1 MTHPCVRK
9 PRRRTPVQPPGRGLR
24 SASIS
29 TGHSACLPLRAHPLH
44 LRSAPSPVRGLTA
57 LPPVTLAAKS
67 APRRIRRCLPAA
79 RGAARRLFRSRRR
92 DALGGRRLRRLC
104 AAASRSRLAV
114 PTSSPSASH
123 AGGVPSWARREWR
136 RRRIRGETR
145 RVPPTR
151 PFRRRRHRFATQP
164 RRLTEYKSRAGQTH
178 QIFLTGSA
186 PPVGSRLFDLSLRD
200 PSRPHLRRPRGLP
213 ASGASP
219 RGADA
224 GDHRNRRT
232 KSPGPSVRDTAREP
246 DGPSSLAS
254 VARTASA
261 RA

>member
-104 AAASRSRLAV
+104 AAASHSRLAV

-136 RRRIRGETR
+136 RRRIRDTPPKTD
-145 RVPPTR
+145 RVR
-151 PFRRRRHRFATQP
+151 IRKFG
-164 RRLTEYKSRAGQTH
+164 SRIPVANSH
-178 QIFLTGSA
+178 HSQIPLTGRKFGSD
-186 PPVGSRLFDLSLRD
+186 SRLNLLDN
-200 PSRPHLRRPRGLP
+200 P
-213 ASGASP
+213 AS
-219 RGADA
+219 RGIE
-224 GDHRNRRT
+224 
-232 KSPGPSVRDTAREP
+232 SFPSFC
-246 DGPSSLAS
+246 
-254 VARTASA
+254 
-261 RA
+261 